1 MIEERFSSDC
11 FCKQVTL
18 NHSSIPGLHHKQS
31 KRKIDIPRLTL
42 HGSTCG
48 GELRAPNASCKAYDF
63 HRITLKLWAPQIT
76 QQLAKEIYTTHLNIV
91 LSTNFM
97 TMEHPAKR
105 LKTSNSYKL
114 YQEQM
119 ARYKELMDRHQASID
134 RHEQMMARHHEL
146 LNQKQMCAN
155 CMSQLE
161 PRSQRRRD
169 TSLTLPVEI
178 IARVLDFLPQHRV
191 YPFLSLSKAID
202 RIAKRRLFRKV
213 FVLEENS
220 KPLLHDAIDELLHW
234 LYLTEAQFLY
244 LMEIEFEWPGKYV
257 HIETC
262 LWKDSLKG
270 AIKKHLLPA
279 EVVSYRCSIA
289 YVTKASQLSTLS
301 PHITRLLLEGPL
313 TLEPM
318 ATKLVVDHLWI
329 RKNVKGVHG
338 CIDLSSVKQ
347 LTLGHALCDD
357 DDNIY
362 KLAAHLTNLEDLELR
377 EKNFEKSYFD
387 RFPKIVKRV
396 FLPYCYDDRYE
407 YEKVTEP
414 FQLLLEYIELSQKC
428 EPLCYPQRHLS
439 VAKSNTGLLIDY
451 QKYPKLKLFVRR
463 DAVFK
468 VCRVLGEYYK
478 CEQINE
484 YKLDW

>member
-1 MIEERFSSDC
+1 M
-11 FCKQVTL
+11 
-18 NHSSIPGLHHKQS
+18 
-31 KRKIDIPRLTL
+31 
-42 HGSTCG
+42 
-48 GELRAPNASCKAYDF
+48 
-63 HRITLKLWAPQIT
+63 
-76 QQLAKEIYTTHLNIV
+76 TT
-91 LSTNFM
+91 
-97 TMEHPAKR
+97 EHPAKR
-105 LKTSNSYKL
+105 LKTSNNDKL

-146 LNQKQMCAN
+146 LNQKQVCAN

-169 TSLTLPVEI
+169 TFLTLPVEI

-213 FVLEENS
+213 FVLEGDS

-244 LMEIEFEWPGKYV
+244 LMEIELEWPGRYV
-257 HIETC
+257 HIETYF
-262 LWKDSLKG
+262 LNDTLTE

-279 EVVSYRCSIA
+279 EVVFHRDFA
-289 YVTKASQLSTLS
+289 YATTHVTKASQLSASS
-301 PHITRLLLEGPL
+301 PHVTRLLLEGPL

-318 ATKLVVDHLWI
+318 ATKLVVDQLWI
-329 RKNVKGVHG
+329 SNNVKGVHG

-347 LTLGHALCDD
+347 LTLDHALCDD

-362 KLAAHLTNLEDLELR
+362 KLAAHLTNLEDLELS
-377 EKNFEKSYFD
+377 EENFRKSDFD

-396 FLPYCYDDRYE
+396 FLSEVYYERYKYKE
-407 YEKVTEP
+407 VTEP

-428 EPLCYPQRHLS
+428 EPGYPQRHLS
-439 VAKSNTGLLIDY
+439 VAKSNTDLLIDY
-451 QKYPKLKLFVRR
+451 RKYPKLKLFVHR

-484 YKLDW
+484 YKYRYDSSMGR